1 MTLRMRRASRR
12 VPTHLHFPDDPRN
25 TTMPADNI
33 YEALRESHEVQR
45 SLCRKLVRAA
55 AHGDRRQQVY
65 RELKIELAA
74 HAAAEERFLYAPI
87 LMDDMG
93 LDSSRHALSEHHEID
108 ECVEALGKADAT
120 GGSWLAKA
128 RKLSEEVRHHLR
140 EEEKKF
146 FQVSGK
152 ILSETQKARLA
163 RQYLRDYQRMKK
175 VLARA

>member
-1 MTLRMRRASRR
+1 
-12 VPTHLHFPDDPRN
+12 
-25 TTMPADNI
+25 MPANTI
-33 YEALRESHEVQR
+33 YEALRESHDIQR
-45 SLCRKLVRAA
+45 ALCTKLVRAA
-55 AHGDRRQQVY
+55 PHGNRRREIY

-74 HAAAEERFLYAPI
+74 HAAAEERYLYAPI

-108 ECVEALGKADAT
+108 ECVEELGKADAQ

-152 ILSETQKARLA
+152 ILTDAQKSRLA
-163 RQYLRDYQRMKK
+163 RLYLKDYQRMKT
-175 VLARA
+175 VLAQQ